1 VRASARVLAALLL
14 MGAGLLY
21 TGVTLPAHR
30 AAADAEAALAR
41 ARAERPGLR
50 ARLAERERQAAA
62 EDKASAAVAAATSG
76 PGDPVVRLRR
86 SVVGSLEGAAV
97 SGTRLAVSAGRSPVG
112 ARVQL
117 SAEGR
122 YAEILR
128 LAGHVVRPGTGL
140 VLESVRLRPS
150 PAGLALE
157 LSAFSLTERP

>member
-1 VRASARVLAALLL
+1 MLAALLL
-14 MGAGLLY
+14 LGAGLLY

-30 AAADAEAALAR
+30 AEADAEAAVAR

-50 ARLAERERQAAA
+50 ARLAARELQAAA
-62 EDKASAAVAAATSG
+62 DKASAGVAAATSG

-86 SVVGSLEGAAV
+86 SVVGSLEGATV
-97 SGTRLAVSAGRSPVG
+97 SGARLAVTAGRPPVG
-112 ARVQL
+112 ARVQF

-128 LAGHVVRPGTGL
+128 LAGHLVRPGTGL
-140 VLESVRLRPS
+140 VLESVRLRPGA
-150 PAGLALE
+150 AGLALD

>member
-1 VRASARVLAALLL
+1 VKTGARVITAVLLL
-14 MGAGLLY
+14 GAGLLY
-21 TGVTLPAHR
+21 TEVTLPALR
-30 AAADAEAALAR
+30 AAADADAAVAR

-50 ARLAERERQAAA
+50 ARLAARELQAAA
-62 EDKASAAVAAATSG
+62 EDKASAVVAAATRG

-86 SVVGSLEGAAV
+86 SVVGSLEGATV
-97 SGTRLAVSAGRSPVG
+97 SGARLAVTAGRPPVG

-128 LAGHVVRPGTGL
+128 LAGHLVRPGTGL
-140 VLESVRLRPS
+140 VLENVRLRPGA
-150 PAGLALE
+150 AGLALD

>member
-1 VRASARVLAALLL
+1 VRISARVLAALLVL
-14 MGAGLLY
+14 GAGLLY
-21 TGVTLPAHR
+21 TGVTLPAYR
-30 AAADAEAALAR
+30 EAADAEAAVGR

-50 ARLAERERQAAA
+50 ARLAERELQAAA

-86 SVVGSLEGAAV
+86 SVVGSLEGATV
-97 SGTRLAVSAGRSPVG
+97 SGARLAVSAGRSPVG
-112 ARVQL
+112 ARVQF

-128 LAGHVVRPGTGL
+128 LAGHLVRPGTGL
-140 VLESVRLRPS
+140 VLENVRLRPG
-150 PAGLALE
+150 PAGLALD